1 MTEAE
6 REELEVTKRRA
17 EGTPCNKE
25 NFERWQANFLKEMVE
40 KKLKDDDDDGKAGK
54 PRKDKSKDADRAGRM
69 TGFDHFCNK
78 MVNLEALELAAEEAE
93 NGFAADE
100 DLFEDDVDLDELDFD
115 DEDDDEE
122 YVDEEEHD
130 EEEEIDI

>member
-25 NFERWQANFLKEMVE
+25 NFERWQANFLNEMAE
-40 KKLKDDDDDGKAGK
+40 KKLQDDRMDEDGKGGK
-54 PRKDKSKDADRAGRM
+54 PRKEKSKDIDHAGRM
-69 TGFDHFCNK
+69 TGFEHFSNK

-93 NGFAADE
+93 QGFAADE

-115 DEDDDEE
+115 DDEDDD
-122 YVDEEEHD
+122 DGDFD
-130 EEEEIDI
+130 EEEEELDI

>member
-25 NFERWQANFLKEMVE
+25 NFERWQANFLIEMAE
-40 KKLKDDDDDGKAGK
+40 KKQQDFLIDEDGKGSK
-54 PRKDKSKDADRAGRM
+54 LRKTKDADRVGRM
-69 TGFDHFCNK
+69 TGFDHFSNK

-93 NGFAADE
+93 QGFAADE
-100 DLFEDDVDLDELDFD
+100 DLFEDDVDLDGLDFD
-115 DEDDDEE
+115 DEDDDDEDFDQEE
-122 YVDEEEHD
+122 DEEED
-130 EEEEIDI
+130 LDI